1 VKRAEPF
8 DGMFPQMGLPVASSS
23 QVHKRYAASL
33 NAAQMVLAGYEHNIS
48 EVNIPSYCDYLSF
61 LFFVYLV
68 FLYLYYVLCT
78 PSKIEYCSSFVLN
91 QTIFK
96 FYHVYTKK
104 YQYL

>member
-1 VKRAEPF
+1 MKRAEPF
-8 DGMFPQMGLPVASSS
+8 DGMFPQTGLPVAASG

-48 EVNIPSYCDYLSF
+48 EVNIPSYCDYHFFS
-61 LFFVYLV
+61 LFILC

>member
-78 PSKIEYCSSFVLN
+78 PSQIDCYSRLSSSVLN
-91 QTIFK
+91 PTIFK
-96 FYHVYTKK
+96 FYHVYT
-104 YQYL
+104 

>member
-1 VKRAEPF
+1 MKRAEPF

-33 NAAQMVLAGYEHNIS
+33 NAAQMVLAGYENNIS

-68 FLYLYYVLCT
+68 FTYIIFCVLH
-78 PSKIEYCSSFVLN
+78 PK
-91 QTIFK
+91 
-96 FYHVYTKK
+96 
-104 YQYL
+104 